1 MIAILI
7 ISIFFQLVAV
17 FFSIRLIFIT
27 KRYFSWIL
35 IASAITLMAIRRLI
49 SLDALISEKAIPVG
63 ASSAEYVALVIS
75 ILIATGIILIE
86 PVFKSIKH
94 NEDELQRK
102 NKELEKAKKKAEEG
116 DRLKSSFLANMSH
129 EIRSPINGIMG
140 FSQMLQTKEYSPEK
154 RKNFYNIIHSNTK
167 HLLNIINDL
176 LDVSKID
183 ANQLTLNYQNF
194 DLNAIMQE
202 LHRSYE
208 LKLAKSGVN
217 RTVIPG
223 HAGHPFRTMA
233 DSHSG

>member
-1 MIAILI
+1 MITILG
-7 ISIFFQLVAV
+7 ISIFFQLIAV

-35 IASAITLMAIRRLI
+35 IAAAITLMAIRRII
-49 SLDALISEKAIPVG
+49 SLNSLIKEGSIPVG

-86 PVFKSIKH
+86 PVFKSIRH
-94 NEDELQRK
+94 HEEELVKK
-102 NKELEKAKKKAEEG
+102 NKELENAKRRAEEG

-140 FSQMLQTKEYSPEK
+140 FSQMLQKKEYPPEK
-154 RKNFYNIIHSNTK
+154 RKKFQNIILSNTK

-183 ANQLTLNYQNF
+183 CFFSRRSRLFCGFYPSQLKVKWY
-194 DLNAIMQE
+194 
-202 LHRSYE
+202 
-208 LKLAKSGVN
+208 V
-217 RTVIPG
+217 
-223 HAGHPFRTMA
+223 
-233 DSHSG
+233 